1 MKTTRKNKVQALKYA
16 APDLNVLMSKITFDV
31 ILASQGQIGDPDFDV
46 GLDTIDFQGDL
57 T

>member
-31 ILASQGQIGDPDFDV
+31 ILASEGQIGDPDFDV